1 MMVAMLIAFAFVLAV
16 ICIPLVM
23 FALRDLAVPEEL
35 DWEDD

>member
-1 MMVAMLIAFAFVLAV
+1 MMVAMLVAFAFVLAV

-23 FALRDLAVPEEL
+23 FFMRDLAVPAEL

>member
-1 MMVAMLIAFAFVLAV
+1 MIPMLIAVTFVLAV

-23 FALRDLAVPEEL
+23 FFMRDLAMPAEL